1 MIHPTDSVFPQII
14 HLLVGDKL
22 ELRTDPRNTFTGE
35 LYRLTFC
42 VSLTGFDY

>member
-1 MIHPTDSVFPQII
+1 MLHPTDSVFPQII

-22 ELRTDPRNTFTGE
+22 ELRTWSGSYFTGE
-35 LYRLTFC
+35 LYYLTFC